1 MEINFKIS
9 KDELIDFHMEYID
22 ETRVYN
28 QQIRFYTISVLVV
41 LLGLLLLLRSALYTI
56 TGLIIYSVFFLFR
69 KRIFKWRLMKKV
81 SKIYESEIYTNIFE
95 TTHLSFIE
103 DGIKTSTKFS
113 EKIFKWS
120 AIKGLYLV
128 AQYILIQTINSEN
141 LLIPIFSFNSVE
153 DRELFLCIIIKNTKL
168 ELKNEYPNDV

>member
-1 MEINFKIS
+1 MEVSFKIS

-22 ETRVYN
+22 ETRIYN
-28 QQIRFYTISVLVV
+28 KQIRSYTIYVSAILF
-41 LLGLLLLLRSALYTI
+41 GIILLLRSSLYTI
-56 TGLIIYSVFFLFR
+56 TVLICYSVFFLFR

-81 SKIYESEIYTNIFE
+81 SKIYESDIYTNIFE
-95 TTHLSFIE
+95 TTNLSFID

-120 AIKGLYLV
+120 SVKGLYLV
-128 AQYILIQTINSEN
+128 AQYILIKTINSED

-153 DRELFLCIIIKNTKL
+153 DRELFLDIIIKNTNL
-168 ELKNEYPNDV
+168 ELKKQYPNDI